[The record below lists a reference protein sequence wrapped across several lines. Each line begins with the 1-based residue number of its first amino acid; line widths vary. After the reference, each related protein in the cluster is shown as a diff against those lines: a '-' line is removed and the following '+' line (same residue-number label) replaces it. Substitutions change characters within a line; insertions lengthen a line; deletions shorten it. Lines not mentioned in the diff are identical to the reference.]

1 MSEISSITTDFL
13 SAQFGLTGKVAIVT
27 GATGVLGGAM
37 ARGLAK
43 AGAKVAIV
51 GRRAEL
57 AEQVAA
63 EIVDAGGEAI
73 GAPGDVMS
81 RDEMIVVRERVLGQ
95 WGRID
100 ILVNAAG
107 GGSPKATV
115 TPDQSFFDFELSG
128 IKDNIDLNLIGTIL
142 PCMVLGAPMATQK
155 SGSIINISSM
165 AVPRAMT
172 RTVGYSAGKAAMEN
186 FTRWLAVELALKYG
200 PGLRVNA
207 IAPGFFLGDQN
218 RRLLTNEDGSL
229 TERGALVIHHTPARR
244 FGEAAELVG
253 AAVFLSSPAA
263 KFVNGAVIMVDGGV
277 NAFSGI

>member
-1 MSEISSITTDFL
+1 MSENTNAFL
-13 SAQFGLTGKVAIVT
+13 NSQFGLSGKVAIVT

-63 EIVDAGGEAI
+63 EINVAGGEAI
-73 GAPGDVMS
+73 GAPADVMS
-81 RDEMIVVRERVLGQ
+81 KDELVALRDRVLNQFGS
-95 WGRID
+95 ID
-100 ILVNAAG
+100 ILINAAG

-115 TPDQSFFDFELSG
+115 TPEQSFFEFDMDG
-128 IKDNIDLNLIGTIL
+128 ITDNVDLNLVGTML
-142 PCMVLGAPMATQK
+142 PCMVLAEPMSKQK

-186 FTRWLAVELALKYG
+186 FTRWLAVELSLKYG
-200 PGLRVNA
+200 EGLRVNA

-229 TERGALVIHHTPARR
+229 TPRGALVIHHTPARR
-244 FGEAAELVG
+244 FGEAEELAG
-253 AAVFLSSPAA
+253 AAIFLSSPAA
-263 KFVNGAVIMVDGGV
+263 AFINGAVLMVDGGV